1 MFPSNPFLAGRVD
14 SKRDSL
20 NCCVVV
26 GSIVSCKPSN
36 LSADAIVIDSFNQD
50 SSNVAPTVIAVDDG
64 ECKLLCLQLPLMRF
78 PSWGVNIM
86 RGDGEKRYP
95 RFRGP

>member
-1 MFPSNPFLAGRVD
+1 
-14 SKRDSL
+14 
-20 NCCVVV
+20 
-26 GSIVSCKPSN
+26 
-36 LSADAIVIDSFNQD
+36 
-50 SSNVAPTVIAVDDG
+50 VIAVDDG